1 MATTKAS
8 RYATLAARQ
17 PAQVPF
23 RRAASAYTTSL
34 AVAQADPLT
43 ALSADLTARYD
54 VSAHG
59 KPTGATIG
67 RDLGRLP
74 ARRAGFRS
82 PPR

>member
-1 MATTKAS
+1 MATTQSS

-23 RRAASAYTTSL
+23 RRAGSAYTTAL
-34 AVAQADPLT
+34 AGKGDPLD
-43 ALSADLTARYD
+43 AYAEEITARFD
-54 VSAHG
+54 VSQHG
-59 KPTGATIG
+59 KPVGATIG

-74 ARRAGFRS
+74 ARRAGFRT